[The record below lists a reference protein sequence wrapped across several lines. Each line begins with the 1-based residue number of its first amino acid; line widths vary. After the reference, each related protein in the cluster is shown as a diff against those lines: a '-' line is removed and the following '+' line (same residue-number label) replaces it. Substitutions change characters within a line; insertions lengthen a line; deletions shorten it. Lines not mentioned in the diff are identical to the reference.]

1 LQFNHNDLAL
11 SNVSGQFENQRFQF
25 NGFLRNVLTFLLF
38 ENQPIGIESDL
49 KSNFLDVDQL
59 SPLASA
65 KKGQGISIF
74 ISHPIF
80 ISTSM

>member
-1 LQFNHNDLAL
+1 MD
-11 SNVSGQFENQRFQF
+11 
-25 NGFLRNVLTFLLF
+25 FLRMSLLFLLF
-38 ENQPIGIESDL
+38 ETSLIGIESDL

-74 ISHPIF
+74 ISHP
-80 ISTSM
+80 SSSQLQL